1 MSDRIAEVMEPVP
14 GEPPKKP
21 KGDLGVRTV
30 SAVVMVGVAGL
41 ALWDGGYFFGIF
53 VLLVAAVCL
62 GEFLRLIWMAT
73 TNLLLRSVSAVAAS
87 IYVGLAA
94 FFLLQSRYSWLHDDS
109 GLMGLITTAS
119 IVGVV
124 VFTDIGAYFAGRMI
138 GGPKIAPSI
147 SPSKTWAGLFG
158 GMVAA
163 SILCV
168 FVNPL
173 LNLASKPGFEG
184 MWFDIDSR
192 WLWAVT
198 CGAIL
203 AGVAQ
208 AGDFFE
214 SWLKRRAKVKD
225 SSALIPGHG
234 GIFDRIDGLLPVVL
248 VWSVFGVRPF

>member
-1 MSDRIAEVMEPVP
+1 MSEGVIEVLEPVP
-14 GEPPKKP
+14 GESPKKP

-30 SAVVMVGVAGL
+30 SAVVMVATAGI
-41 ALWDGGYFFGIF
+41 ALWEGRYFFGIF
-53 VLLVAAVCL
+53 VVVVAAVCL

-73 TNLLLRSVSAVAAS
+73 TNLRARLVSAVAAS
-87 IYVGLAA
+87 LYVGLAA
-94 FFLLQSRYSWLHDDS
+94 FLLLASRHSWLHDVS
-109 GLMGLITTAS
+109 GLMGLVTTAS

-124 VFTDIGAYFAGRMI
+124 VFTDIGAYFAGRTI

-163 SILCV
+163 SILCI

-173 LNLASKPGFEG
+173 LNLAATQETQG
-184 MWFDIDSR
+184 MWFDLDSH

-198 CGAIL
+198 CGVIL
-203 AGVAQ
+203 AAVAQ

-234 GIFDRIDGLLPVVL
+234 GVFDRIDGLLPVVL
-248 VWSVFGVRPF
+248 VWSIFGVRPF